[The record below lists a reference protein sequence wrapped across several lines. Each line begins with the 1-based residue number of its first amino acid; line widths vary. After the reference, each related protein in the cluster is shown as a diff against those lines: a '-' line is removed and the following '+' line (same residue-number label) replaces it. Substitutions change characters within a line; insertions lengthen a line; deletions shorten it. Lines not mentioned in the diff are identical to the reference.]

1 MMVGVVPQGSFEIL
15 FVPGVMILFFAVIL
29 IRMHAAKKPTT
40 RKNDRQR

>member
-15 FVPGVMILFFAVIL
+15 FVPGVMIL